1 MNPAN
6 PTFSKESSKRMAKRP
21 LLTVVTVLGGL
32 FCALLLFGLL
42 VWLASGEGFL
52 PGGGRIARVDIK
64 GPILDSDHTIE
75 LLKAYAKDDRVKAI
89 VVRLDSPGGEVA
101 PSQEIY
107 GQIRTIR
114 KAGKLVVASMGGIAA
129 SGAYYIACA
138 TEKIYANP
146 GTITGSI
153 GVIAQFPNVQEL
165 VAKVGLKVATIKSGE
180 HKDIGSPFRELSPKE
195 RKLLQGVI
203 DDVYQQFL
211 DAVIEGRNLD
221 PKEVRRI
228 ADGRIFSGR
237 QAKAMGLVD
246 ELGTLEEAIAAT
258 AKAVGIEGEP
268 TVVREEPGLFWW
280 VKYLQSLV
288 SARLPVAMYWIAPY
302 FSLQYR
308 WLY

>member
-1 MNPAN
+1 
-6 PTFSKESSKRMAKRP
+6 MAKRP

-42 VWLASGEGFL
+42 VWLAGGDGFL

-64 GPILDSDHTIE
+64 GPILDSDPTIE
-75 LLKAYAKDDRVKAI
+75 LLKMYAKDDRIKAI
-89 VVRLDSPGGEVA
+89 IVRLDSPGGEVA

-114 KAGKLVVASMGGIAA
+114 KAGKPVVASMGSIAA
-129 SGAYYIACA
+129 SGAYYIALA
-138 TEKIYANP
+138 AEKIYANP

-165 VAKVGLKVATIKSGE
+165 VAKVGLKVYTIKSGE
-180 HKDIGSPFRELSPKE
+180 HKDIGSPFRELTPKE

-211 DAVIEGRNLD
+211 DAVVEGRNLD

-268 TVVREEPGLFWW
+268 TVVREEPGIFWW
-280 VKYLQSLV
+280 VKYLQGLV
-288 SARLPVAMYWIAPY
+288 SARFPVAMPWIAPH